1 MFSLRVCSV
10 LFLLFLRKI
19 QTGML
24 EKQSRRFLLRGCA
37 P

>member
-1 MFSLRVCSV
+1 MFSLRVRSV

-19 QTGML
+19 QTGIL
-24 EKQSRRFLLRGCA
+24 EKQSRRFLLRDCV